1 MLTAITEITRNAS
14 TASRGL
20 KQVSSR
26 LTQVLDDSSATGKK
40 LTEIYDGLGIALK
53 DSEGQIRST
62 YDILAD
68 LAEQWDNLSKNEQE
82 YIALTSAGSNQ
93 VQNFTALMENFSVAV
108 EATATAYD
116 SSGSASKENEK
127 AMDTIEKKLQILRS
141 QFEQLVLG
149 EGGLQ
154 NAAKWFLDLGVNIL
168 KFANS
173 DIGQLI
179 IQLGLLATAFSV
191 VTKAILTFS
200 ATNFGASIGLIVTEI
215 GAFIAGAS
223 NMTNVIT
230 ALTISMEACPLFWG
244 ALAVTGIILIVK
256 AIDTVTVSLEEQI
269 EKLNEVK
276 SAYEDAKSSV
286 ESLESQLESINSKIK
301 EINSQDGAKVA
312 REGELNE
319 LNRQKAELESI
330 LEIEKERLRIAQLQ
344 YEQEAKNTVYK
355 NVVKTETVDSAYG
368 GQEEVSYVAGDRVQI
383 LKDNAQAMSEYQ
395 QVINDTNP
403 IIEELNNKLDRNGQL
418 SEYEQQQLDGAKS
431 KRDEALNSY
440 NKLSAES
447 NEYATQLKDEISLL
461 SEDSE
466 IRQYAM
472 EGIEAYSNALKEST
486 EAQKD
491 NSQVVTDTDDEY
503 DSYSEK
509 VKTAE
514 EALEELAKSVGLS
527 AGELLEF
534 ANALGVSA
542 EKAAEI
548 QSLNNEWN
556 ESVDNIQSAYE
567 TLTGA
572 IEEYNEQG
580 YYSTDTLQSLLALSP
595 EYLGMIQEEGNQL
608 SLNEEALR
616 NKVIAQAE
624 EAKQIAY
631 NTAITRLNAVASG
644 EATTATEES
653 GNASANAVEKHNNN
667 ATAITNKAKANVALA
682 AAEARIRGG
691 GAAEGEVQKILDD
704 LDNELEAIDKWA
716 NKVGTSFEG
725 SMGKATKSTNGATSA
740 IKKQSAAIDFI
751 IKQYDKQI
759 DKIKKTKD
767 AAIDSVN
774 KQIKALEKEKDAR
787 IKAIDSEIKSLER
800 QKAEREKYWQ
810 DQLDKLE
817 KENNERQRNIELQEK
832 QQALALAQ
840 QSQVMIMKDGQFVYS
855 QDEGAVSDAEQD
867 LANTQDQNEYER
879 QKELIEELRD
889 TELEWYDER
898 IQALEDYK
906 EQVEEYYEEQ
916 IEKLE
921 EYKEYLEEYY
931 EAQIEA
937 LEAEKES
944 VNEIL
949 EEGATNQQEYWD
961 KMIEQLTSFVE
972 EWNGLVSGLSFPN
985 ISGSGIS
992 LSTVGSA
999 IKAKS
1004 TGDNKVEA
1012 HAYASG
1018 KGSIGDSEIA
1028 VVGENPK
1035 YRELVIGSKL
1045 NNDQGVVMALKR
1057 GSGVV
1062 NAGATNT
1069 LASIFNAL
1077 NGQNSNAQQVSNN
1090 SSNATNITIGS
1101 ISLPEVKDGKG
1112 FVDYLQNFSADMTQL
1127 AFAR

>member
-68 LAEQWDNLSKNEQE
+68 LSEQWDNLSKNEQE

-256 AIDTVTVSLEEQI
+256 AIDSVTVSLEEQI

-440 NKLSAES
+440 NKLSAE
-447 NEYATQLKDEISLL
+447 
-461 SEDSE
+461 
-466 IRQYAM
+466 
-472 EGIEAYSNALKEST
+472 
-486 EAQKD
+486 
-491 NSQVVTDTDDEY
+491 
-503 DSYSEK
+503 
-509 VKTAE
+509 
-514 EALEELAKSVGLS
+514 
-527 AGELLEF
+527 
-534 ANALGVSA
+534 
-542 EKAAEI
+542 
-548 QSLNNEWN
+548 
-556 ESVDNIQSAYE
+556 
-567 TLTGA
+567 
-572 IEEYNEQG
+572 
-580 YYSTDTLQSLLALSP
+580 
-595 EYLGMIQEEGNQL
+595 
-608 SLNEEALR
+608 
-616 NKVIAQAE
+616 
-624 EAKQIAY
+624 
-631 NTAITRLNAVASG
+631 
-644 EATTATEES
+644 
-653 GNASANAVEKHNNN
+653 
-667 ATAITNKAKANVALA
+667 
-682 AAEARIRGG
+682 
-691 GAAEGEVQKILDD
+691 
-704 LDNELEAIDKWA
+704 
-716 NKVGTSFEG
+716 
-725 SMGKATKSTNGATSA
+725 
-740 IKKQSAAIDFI
+740 
-751 IKQYDKQI
+751 
-759 DKIKKTKD
+759 
-767 AAIDSVN
+767 
-774 KQIKALEKEKDAR
+774 
-787 IKAIDSEIKSLER
+787 
-800 QKAEREKYWQ
+800 
-810 DQLDKLE
+810 
-817 KENNERQRNIELQEK
+817 
-832 QQALALAQ
+832 
-840 QSQVMIMKDGQFVYS
+840 
-855 QDEGAVSDAEQD
+855 
-867 LANTQDQNEYER
+867 
-879 QKELIEELRD
+879 
-889 TELEWYDER
+889 
-898 IQALEDYK
+898 
-906 EQVEEYYEEQ
+906 
-916 IEKLE
+916 
-921 EYKEYLEEYY
+921 
-931 EAQIEA
+931 
-937 LEAEKES
+937 
-944 VNEIL
+944 
-949 EEGATNQQEYWD
+949 
-961 KMIEQLTSFVE
+961 
-972 EWNGLVSGLSFPN
+972 
-985 ISGSGIS
+985 
-992 LSTVGSA
+992 
-999 IKAKS
+999 
-1004 TGDNKVEA
+1004 
-1012 HAYASG
+1012 
-1018 KGSIGDSEIA
+1018 
-1028 VVGENPK
+1028 
-1035 YRELVIGSKL
+1035 
-1045 NNDQGVVMALKR
+1045 
-1057 GSGVV
+1057 
-1062 NAGATNT
+1062 
-1069 LASIFNAL
+1069 
-1077 NGQNSNAQQVSNN
+1077 
-1090 SSNATNITIGS
+1090 
-1101 ISLPEVKDGKG
+1101 
-1112 FVDYLQNFSADMTQL
+1112 
-1127 AFAR
+1127 